1 MVINVHDFLIFLMCF
16 CAQFHCLSQFLI
28 SDTAGSVLASPMDD
42 KLAVLPEEPISPPSP
57 TSPDSKSRSPSS
69 PTSKEGR
76 FKSFKKRLSTG
87 TSRPKSLSV
96 EGEEA
101 AADLYEQKYRQ
112 VIFAY
117 FTLILM
123 TPH

>member
-1 MVINVHDFLIFLMCF
+1 MFGT
-16 CAQFHCLSQFLI
+16 S
-28 SDTAGSVLASPMDD
+28 GSVLASPMDD
-42 KLAVLPEEPISPPSP
+42 KLAVFPEEPISPPSP
-57 TSPDSKSRSPSS
+57 TSPDSKFRSPSS

-76 FKSFKKRLSTG
+76 FKSFKKRISTG

-96 EGEEA
+96 EGEE

-123 TPH
+123 TSH